1 MTHMLTRQALS
12 LSRRAT
18 YVRKPCVAQ
27 GFRFRVAHTSLRHL
41 LALFSVLRHLLALF
55 SVLCHLL
62 AVFSVLCH
70 LLAVFSVL
78 CHLLALFSVLGHLLV
93 LFSVLRHLPAVCC
106 SLMLGHLLASVLLC
120 F

>member
-1 MTHMLTRQALS
+1 MTHVLTRQALS
-12 LSRRAT
+12 LNRRAT

-41 LALFSVLRHLLALF
+41 LALFSVLR
-55 SVLCHLL
+55 
-62 AVFSVLCH
+62 H